1 MKIKLS
7 VEWNTELAIA
17 WLFLTPQINYYLAN
31 ILDMYGMPTIT
42 PLIYLMAAILGILSY
57 GQTLKTKQGMLFT
70 WALVMLIILL
80 IKHMVSASFLTSF
93 DFWFYIGLAMN
104 LIIYSN
110 DCLKSVPQQEE

>member
-1 MKIKLS
+1 MGKG
-7 VEWNTELAIA
+7 
-17 WLFLTPQINYYLAN
+17 LFGDRTV
-31 ILDMYGMPTIT
+31 ILDEYHHPVYPHNFILEVMVDFGMVIGS
-42 PLIYLMAAILGILSY
+42 ILVISFIILVIKAVFKSY
-57 GQTLKTKQGMLFT
+57 KSNDMQKIQMTYAMLT
-70 WALVMLIILL
+70 ILL